1 MSSLHRFFYTV
12 LAAFLCVSVWAPAE
26 SMPPTAP
33 ATAFRITGVVLNSV
47 DGSPVAHCHLSASL
61 ELRGRGQGPGP
72 GPRRQFPSAE
82 GVDADEHGRFSL
94 SVNSAGSWQLTAT
107 ALGYVSQAFDQHE
120 NYSSAVVL
128 TSAIPVIDLV
138 FRLPPES
145 SIRGE
150 VLDEA
155 GEAVRNARVGL
166 LSQQLP
172 GPGDRTDPFR
182 VRAFTQT
189 DDRGMYEFANL
200 SPGQYRVMVE
210 ARPWYANTN
219 QSGRFNTLPAR
230 STDAVASLDPS
241 LDMTY
246 QLTWFPGVGDSSQ
259 AETLALRAGDTRRA
273 DFHLVPIPAVHLRIL
288 PPPPND
294 QGGTRTTPIYPVLE
308 RMDGGM
314 PGNGFAQSSITT
326 TAQGQIDVAGLAPG
340 LYRVRIPEQ
349 NSEARS
355 ALVEISGE
363 STRVLD
369 FNTASSATA
378 NVTVHF
384 DGADGDERP
393 FGVELSDP
401 ATGQRFSPFGGGRP
415 MPVGMRRGQQS
426 PKTQDLTFQVP
437 PGRYEVNL
445 FGRGEIFLT
454 GLSAQGADVLGRFIT
469 VNEGNVNLTLHTAS
483 GRASVTGIA
492 NLQGLP
498 SVGAMVLL
506 IPAGL
511 DDPGSFT
518 TVVRDQTNTDGS
530 FELQNVVPGQYILVA
545 IDRGWN
551 VNWKDPSTLTRYLA
565 QGIPLD
571 IRSNANLKQNIDTK
585 AP

>member
-1 MSSLHRFFYTV
+1 MSSLHRFFRSIS
-12 LAAFLCVSVWAPAE
+12 AIAFVCAGIAVAEPAPPVS
-26 SMPPTAP
+26 P
-33 ATAFRITGVVLNSV
+33 ATAFRITGIVLNSV
-47 DGSPVAHCHLSASL
+47 DGSPVPRCHLSASL
-61 ELRGRGQGPGP
+61 EAHGRGPGP
-72 GPRRQFPSAE
+72 GPGQRRQFPAAD

-94 SVNSAGSWQLTAT
+94 SVSSVGSWQLTAT
-107 ALGYVSQAFDQHE
+107 ALGYVSQAYDQHE

-128 TSAIPVIDLV
+128 TNAVPVVDLV

-150 VLDEA
+150 VRDEA
-155 GEAVRNARVGL
+155 GEGVRNARVGL

-200 SPGQYRVMVE
+200 PPGQYRVMVE

-219 QSGRFNTLPAR
+219 QSRRSNPPPVA
-230 STDAVASLDPS
+230 STDSTASLDPS

-259 AETLALRAGDTRRA
+259 AETLGLRAGDDRRA
-273 DFHLVPIPAVHLRIL
+273 DFHLVPITAVHLRIV
-288 PPPPND
+288 PPPND
-294 QGGTRTTPIYPVLE
+294 QSGTRTVPIYPVLE
-308 RMDGGM
+308 RINDGV
-314 PGNGFAQSSITT
+314 PGNGLNYSSVSTT
-326 TAQGQIDVAGLAPG
+326 PQGQIDVGGLAPG

-355 ALVEISGE
+355 ALVEVTGG

-378 NVTVHF
+378 NVTVHL
-384 DGADGDERP
+384 DGADGDERL

-401 ATGQRFSPFGGGRP
+401 ATGQRFSPSGGGRP
-415 MPVGMRRGQQS
+415 MPIGMRRGQQM
-426 PKTQDLTFQVP
+426 PQAQDLSFQVL

-445 FGRGEIFLT
+445 FARGEIYLT
-454 GLSAQGADVLGRFIT
+454 GVSAQGADVVGRFIT
-469 VNEGNVNLTLHTAS
+469 VHEGNVTLTLHTAS
-483 GRASVTGIA
+483 GRARVTGIV
-492 NLQGLP
+492 NFQGAP

-518 TVVRDQTNTDGS
+518 TVARDQTNTDGS
-530 FELQNVVPGQYILVA
+530 FELENVVPGQYILVA

-551 VNWKDPSTLTRYLA
+551 VNWKDPSTLTRYLT
-565 QGIPLD
+565 QGVPLD
-571 IRSNANLKQNIDTK
+571 IRSNASVKQNLDAN